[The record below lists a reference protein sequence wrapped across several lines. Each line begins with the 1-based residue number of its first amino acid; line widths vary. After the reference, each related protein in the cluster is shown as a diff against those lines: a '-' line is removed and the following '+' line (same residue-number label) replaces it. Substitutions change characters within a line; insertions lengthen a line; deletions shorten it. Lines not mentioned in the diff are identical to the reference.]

1 MGRGTGAKESR
12 ADYRP
17 CMVWVQL
24 RRVEL
29 GAGYTS
35 RVPLNGVEESEETK
49 LYAYAA
55 MLYDAMC
62 QVTSFANQAWRL
74 ERSGLD
80 SSRHVAS
87 CHSGIACTTLPTSPF
102 IKRTPHQDQCLRS
115 IPISH
120 TNVNPDNL
128 FARGGARPQTWA
140 TDHPCTPHPFVACV
154 RQARGVCS
162 GLRDLRHAQ
171 RVPASPGFTTTAS
184 PW

>member
-17 CMVWVQL
+17 CLVWVQL

-120 TNVNPDNL
+120 DQRESRQPVRTWRRPSANVGDGP
-128 FARGGARPQTWA
+128 PVHA
-140 TDHPCTPHPFVACV
+140 TPL
-154 RQARGVCS
+154 RRVCAPGS
-162 GLRDLRHAQ
+162 RSVLRT
-171 RVPASPGFTTTAS
+171 S
-184 PW
+184 